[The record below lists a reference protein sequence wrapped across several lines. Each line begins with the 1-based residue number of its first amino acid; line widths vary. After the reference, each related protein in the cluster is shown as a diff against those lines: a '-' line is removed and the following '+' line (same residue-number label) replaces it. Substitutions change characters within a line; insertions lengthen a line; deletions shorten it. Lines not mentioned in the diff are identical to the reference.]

1 LFLFIFFAFSRRVF
15 LFSNPFKRPA
25 VRRKDEPLEAH
36 RLVVRRSARG
46 LAWRGAAVAPGR
58 SLGLLR
64 GALVGAHVGLSG
76 RRRGLTEQPKGEVKR
91 TRPWEKRRAKEE
103 EEEEEEEKRGRPP
116 LLRALDG

>member
-1 LFLFIFFAFSRRVF
+1 
-15 LFSNPFKRPA
+15 
-25 VRRKDEPLEAH
+25 VRREDEPLEAH

-46 LAWRGAAVAPGR
+46 LAWRGGAVAPGR

-64 GALVGAHVGLSG
+64 GALEGAHVGLSG
-76 RRRGLTEQPKGEVKR
+76 RRRGLTKQPKGEVKR